1 MAMRK
6 KKIVQRIIAGV
17 LTAALV
23 VQGGFYVPSVRAAG
37 TDDTQVQDDVVSF
50 RTVDNDIMIGTTINS
65 PFSAEEISSGMALD
79 TSLADQSHKVSTTY
93 INTTELSNWYVS
105 DHYDTKAY
113 ADKAAWVRDSDR
125 GKNEALHP
133 YHTYSE
139 SCAYN
144 SPTYTGQI
152 LSVDEALEQREKDLA
167 GYVPDTGS
175 YLPGNVYYLKEHIS
189 ASSRNGAAAMNFY
202 GYGTSGQTDFLFY
215 PVQEKGSKKVE
226 YTINAR
232 EVKTH
237 SLSQAGFLFNCGVTK
252 NSDGADILSGYA
264 MMFSFKDPVSG
275 NTSIESTSGIQAI
288 KVYKITDLPVD
299 LLCNSSSYMMPTTS
313 YFSNPYLT
321 LIKERTLTE
330 DECPF
335 AGHFDV
341 SNVSMNITSDSLK
354 VEMTEAGEDAA
365 QPAASMT
372 LFDIQNWDKKD
383 AATYS
388 SAFTKTGY
396 GGFGPIVAYALSGHS
411 CQYTSYYIYSNLKM
425 SIMESDSV
433 LSGLSNTD
441 YTAVKLENGQ
451 YVSNDKYFVLLGD
464 NSSSEGVYRDCFIG
478 NFDNVYLEMLKQ
490 QGVILITNLEIT
502 NQTETGLDGTNYN
515 LEDYLG
521 AGNVYHVDGDTAEEL
536 AEEIEKI
543 ISDRE
548 KRFSQEHADAAANAL
563 TAMGTAGEA
572 RATARCIVTYKGLQ
586 VDTVNTS
593 RLPKTGITLAIRD
606 TSINVGKMKPVYTIY
621 YPNGSSR
628 VLPQN
633 TKDEEGNV
641 TFVLRP
647 EDTGIDTENADAS
660 NTCIVSVTYGEG
672 TETAV
677 SARTSFAVSV
687 SYNSSFNDAADGDGT
702 EEDHLYCI
710 PGTVGVNQVK
720 KGMDYTTRLIPDKGY
735 GLPKKIEVRVVPEGS
750 ATGEKVLLAA
760 GTAYTYDPVT
770 GDIVV
775 KKDYVTGNL
784 YLYADTAKV
793 EYDLTNITAGKN
805 PVTDISSYDDNDLVV
820 TLSAVP
826 NRLALP
832 DRVKVAIGG
841 MPYEITYG
849 EKPKDILWEAG
860 KRASGD
866 TIRGT
871 VSYTDQNTGG
881 TRKIQISKQ
890 FLSQNIKIEA
900 IAGKFSVN
908 YTTDQ
913 KDALQGADAATAVYG
928 TDYNNVITADDLWM
942 ITDVSA
948 SLGTGQ
954 DVDVLQSCRFDPVTG
969 RVHIDGDEITGDIT
983 IHVTMRA
990 RGYTV
995 TPKVSNTRFVGNA
1008 VCDVTQNY
1016 AAEFQK
1022 VKGYDFPESVSVTV
1036 AGAKLTQG
1044 YTYNLGVLRIAKE
1057 QLAGN
1062 VEITAEGKR
1071 IDYPIYFSGE
1081 NISFYGDTTG
1091 NIEESYR
1098 ASIKPVDG
1106 YRLPDEVSVSVGE
1119 EKLERGTDYSYNAA
1133 IGELIINNGQI
1144 ADEVFIEASADKI
1157 IKEYQVIY
1165 RLTNLTTDGKNTARE
1180 NEDYIAKLRP
1190 LNSNYSLPMDFSI
1203 TSGKKKLEMGV
1214 DYGYNGVT
1222 GVLTIPAESI
1232 TGDLV
1237 IGASGKIIKKNE
1249 QNTPDVNKLT
1259 VIPPKYE
1266 NSNDGKVIGVTAQM
1280 EYSIDGGKTWIPCK
1294 GGRITGLGTGTLSI
1308 RFYETDSK
1316 SSSPIAT
1323 IEIESSTMEY
1333 YIPTIKMSKR
1343 MGLKK
1348 KFQIKIKN
1356 IKGAA
1361 VKVSSSDTSIAKV
1374 NKKGI
1379 ITTKKKEGKAK
1390 IVLVIMKGKHII
1402 QYVTTVTVKK
1412 RVKKNYSLKKFKT
1425 KYKDPSIALY
1435 KRLKKGKKWKVKMT
1449 HTKNAVI
1456 SYRSTNTKVAT
1467 VSKKG
1472 VVKGIRSGNTR
1483 ICITV
1488 MNNGVIDKYFV
1499 VVRVYAD
1506 GERSDRSFLKVI
1518 K

>member
-6 KKIVQRIIAGV
+6 KRIVQRIIAGL

-23 VQGGFYVPSVRAAG
+23 VPGGFYAPSARAAG
-37 TDDTQVQDDVVSF
+37 EEDTQVTDDVVSF
-50 RTVDNDIMIGTTINS
+50 RTLDKDIIIGTTINS

-79 TSLADQSHKVSTTY
+79 TSLAGQSHKVSTTY
-93 INTTELSNWYVS
+93 INTTELANWYVS

-113 ADKAAWVRDSDR
+113 ANKEAWVEDSDR

-144 SPTYTGQI
+144 TATYTGQV
-152 LSVDEALEQREKDLA
+152 LSVDEALEQREKDLE

-175 YLPGNVYYLKEHIS
+175 YPPGNVYYLKEHIS
-189 ASSRNGAAAMNFY
+189 ASSHNGAAAMCFY

-215 PVQEKGSKKVE
+215 PVQENGSKKVE
-226 YTINAR
+226 YTINAK

-237 SLSQAGFLFNCGVTK
+237 SLNQAGFLFNCGVTK

-264 MMFSFKDPVSG
+264 MMFSFKNPVSG
-275 NTSIESTSGIQAI
+275 YDSIESTSGIQAI

-354 VEMTEAGEDAA
+354 VEMTEAGKDAA
-365 QPAASMT
+365 QPAASIT

-383 AATYS
+383 AATYND
-388 SAFTKTGY
+388 AFIKTGY
-396 GGFGPIVAYALSGHS
+396 GGFGPIVAYALSGHTCS
-411 CQYTSYYIYSNLKM
+411 YTSSYIYSNLKM

-451 YVSNDKYFVLLGD
+451 YVSNDKYFVLIGD
-464 NSSSEGVYRDCFIG
+464 NADSEGVYRDCFIG

-490 QGVILITNLEIT
+490 QGVILITNLQIT
-502 NQTETGLDGTNYN
+502 NQTENGLDGTNYN

-536 AEEIEKI
+536 AEEIQKI
-543 ISDRE
+543 IIDRE
-548 KRFSQEHADAAANAL
+548 KKFSQENADEAKDAMN
-563 TAMGTAGEA
+563 MGTAGET

-586 VDTVNTS
+586 VDTINTS
-593 RLPKTGITLAIRD
+593 RLPKAGITLAIKD
-606 TSINVGKMKPVYTIY
+606 TSLNVGKMKPVYTLY
-621 YPNGSSR
+621 YPDGSSK
-628 VLPQN
+628 VLPQD
-633 TKDEEGNV
+633 TKDEDGNV

-647 EDTGIDTENADAS
+647 EDIGIDTENADAS
-660 NTCIVSVTYGEG
+660 NTCTVVVTYEG
-672 TETAV
+672 TETSV
-677 SARTSFAVSV
+677 SAQTSFAVSA
-687 SYNSSFNDAADGDGT
+687 NFSSFFNDAADGDGT
-702 EEDHLYCI
+702 ADDHLSCLS
-710 PGTVGVNQVK
+710 GTMGVNQVK
-720 KGMDYTTRLIPDKGY
+720 RGMDYTTTLIPDEGY
-735 GLPKKIEVRVVPEGS
+735 ELPKKIEVRVVPEGS
-750 ATGEKVLLAA
+750 ATGEKELLPE
-760 GTAYTYDPVT
+760 GTAYTYDPAT

-775 KKDYVTGNL
+775 KKGYATGNL

-793 EYDLTNITAGKN
+793 EYDLTNITAGRN
-805 PVTDISSYDDNDLVV
+805 PVTDISSYDDDDLVV

-832 DRVKVAIGG
+832 DQVIVTIGG

-849 EKPKDILWEAG
+849 EEPKNILWEARN
-860 KRASGD
+860 RASGD

-871 VSYTDQNTGG
+871 VSYTDEDTDGS
-881 TRKIQISKQ
+881 RRIQISKQ

-900 IAGKFSVN
+900 VAGKFSVT
-908 YTTDQ
+908 YTADQ
-913 KDALQGADAATAVYG
+913 EDSLQGGDPAEIIYG
-928 TDYNNVITADDLWM
+928 TDYSNIITADDNWV
-942 ITDVSA
+942 ITDVRA
-948 SLGTGQ
+948 SLSTG
-954 DVDVLQSCRFDPVTG
+954 DDGNSLQSLRYDPDTG

-983 IHVTMRA
+983 IHVSMRT
-990 RGYTV
+990 RGYAV
-995 TPKVSNTRFVGNA
+995 TSKVSNTRFIGNA
-1008 VCDVTQNY
+1008 ICDIAQDY

-1022 VKGYDFPESVSVTV
+1022 VKGYDFPETVSVTV
-1036 AGAKLTQG
+1036 GGVKLTQG
-1044 YTYNLGVLRIAKE
+1044 YSYNVGVLRISKE
-1057 QLAGN
+1057 KLTGN

-1071 IDYPIYFSGE
+1071 IDYPVHFTGE
-1081 NISFYGDTTG
+1081 NLSFRGDTSG
-1091 NIEESYR
+1091 NIEENYT
-1098 ASIKPVDG
+1098 ASIKPVEG
-1106 YRLPDEVSVSVGE
+1106 YSLPDEVSVSIGE
-1119 EKLERGTDYSYNAA
+1119 RELERGTDYTYNDAL
-1133 IGELIINNGQI
+1133 GELVIKEGRIT
-1144 ADEVFIEASADKI
+1144 DEVFIEAAADKD
-1157 IKEYQVIY
+1157 IKEYQVVY
-1165 RLTNLTTDGKNTARE
+1165 RLTNLTTDGSNTARE
-1180 NEDYIAKLRP
+1180 DQDYIATLRP
-1190 LNSNYSLPMDFSI
+1190 LNSNYNLPMDFSI
-1203 TSGKKKLEMGV
+1203 TSGDKNLKMGV
-1214 DYGYNGVT
+1214 DYGYNGIT
-1222 GVLTIPAESI
+1222 GVLTIPSESI
-1232 TGDLV
+1232 IGDLV
-1237 IGASGKIIKKNE
+1237 IEAVGKIIKKDE
-1249 QNTPDVNKLT
+1249 QETPDVSKLT

-1266 NSNDGKVIGVTAQM
+1266 NSNDGKVIGVTTQM
-1280 EYSIDGGKTWIPCK
+1280 EYSIDGGRTWLPCN
-1294 GGRITGLGTGTLSI
+1294 GDRITGLGTGTLSI

-1316 SSSPIAT
+1316 TSSPVAT

-1333 YIPTIKMSKR
+1333 YIPTIRMSKR
-1343 MGLKK
+1343 MGQKK

-1356 IKGAA
+1356 TKGAA
-1361 VKVSSSDTSIAKV
+1361 VKVSSSDPSIAKV

-1402 QYVTTVTVKK
+1402 QYVATVTVKK
-1412 RVKKNYSLKKFKT
+1412 RIKKNYSLKKFKT
-1425 KYKDPSIALY
+1425 KYKDPTIALY
-1435 KRLKKGKKWKVKMT
+1435 KRLKKGNKWKVSMT

-1456 SYRSTNTKVAT
+1456 SYRSTNQKVAT
-1467 VSKKG
+1467 VSKDG
-1472 VVKGIRSGNTR
+1472 VVTGKRSGNTR

-1499 VVRVYAD
+1499 VVRVYAK
-1506 GERSDRSFLKVI
+1506 GEKSDRSFLKVI